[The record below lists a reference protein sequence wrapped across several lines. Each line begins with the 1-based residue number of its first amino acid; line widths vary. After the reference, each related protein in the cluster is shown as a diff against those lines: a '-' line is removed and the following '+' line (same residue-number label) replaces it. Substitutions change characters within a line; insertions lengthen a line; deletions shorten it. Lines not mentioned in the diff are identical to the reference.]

1 MRLGIRAKLI
11 GTLLLAGLLPLA
23 LALGV
28 MLIGVIE
35 LRIHSRGRMHRAL
48 AEQQAAHLSTIL
60 GSQVELANLINEL
73 PGTADFLRRA
83 NKIPPLSQAEIDK
96 IEAAW
101 PKLPDTDPQIAACLQ
116 NEIARRWQ
124 AVARDQRRFA
134 EVMITDLSGRLVAAT
149 NKTSDYFQA
158 DEDWWQRCYDGGKG
172 RPLISDVIFDESA
185 ISPEGTRGTLVA
197 DLCLPIYDTP
207 ADPAKR
213 TLIGITKLS
222 LDATWMLGQLEP
234 PTSIDDIPRTT
245 WLVGGDGRA
254 IPGAHPEPPV
264 ARLPERVARQIRA
277 ESLGSLRDDQVKGY
291 ELIGFASVEQT
302 KLMEKTDQ
310 RWHVVVATGVHQVVA
325 RLYRLAWVILILGL
339 TVIAA
344 CFFGGLVIARREI
357 IRPIRK
363 LGYAAKR
370 IQEGDRDYRLD
381 EERGRKHTFR
391 DDEIGS
397 LAHKF
402 NLMADELRANI
413 QRLEEADAL
422 KRQFID
428 LAGHELRTP
437 VTYILGAAQ
446 LAERHKDDTA
456 GKDPILA
463 RIAAK
468 ALRLGRIV
476 ENMFKLLASDR
487 FEPAQRMTIV
497 DVAALVLAVCQEHE
511 PFLRERKQS
520 FHIDLAPDLPPI
532 EAEKDKVRDILS
544 NLISNAIRFS
554 PDGGVIGVSARPLAD
569 HQPGVEIAVSDN
581 GPGIPDADLP
591 HLFEPFFTGSDV
603 ALHSSGEYQHM
614 SRGMGLGLSVVK
626 RFVDLHGGAVS
637 VDTSPSG
644 TTVHVTLPSK
654 R

>member
-1 MRLGIRAKLI
+1 MRLGIRAKLV

-28 MLIGVIE
+28 ILIGVVE

-48 AEQQAAHLSTIL
+48 AQQQAAHLSTIL
-60 GSQVELANLINEL
+60 ASQVELANLVNAL

-83 NKIPPLSQAEIDK
+83 NQIPPLPKPEIDT

-101 PKLPDTDPQIAACLQ
+101 PTLPDTDPRVAACLH
-116 NEIARRWQ
+116 NDVARRWQ
-124 AVARDQRRFA
+124 TVAHDQRRFA

-158 DEDWWQRCYDGGKG
+158 DEDWWQRCYDGGNG
-172 RPLISDVIFDESA
+172 RPLISDVLFDESA
-185 ISPEGTRGTLVA
+185 LSPEGTRGTLVA
-197 DLCLPIYDTP
+197 DLCLPIYDHP
-207 ADPAKR
+207 ADPAGRK
-213 TLIGITKLS
+213 LLGVAKLS

-234 PTSIDDIPRTT
+234 PTSLDDIPRTT
-245 WLVGGDGRA
+245 WLVGGDGTA
-254 IPGAHPEPPV
+254 IPGAQTKPPIPH
-264 ARLPERVARQIRA
+264 LPRDVARQIRA
-277 ESLGSLRDDQVKGY
+277 RSLGYLRDDNVKGY

-302 KLMEKTDQ
+302 RLMENADQ
-310 RWHVVVATGVHQVVA
+310 RWYVVVATGVHQIVS
-325 RLYRLAWVILILGL
+325 RLYLLAWVILILGL

-363 LGYAAKR
+363 LEYAAKK
-370 IQEGDRDYRLD
+370 IQEGDRDFRLD
-381 EERGRKHTFR
+381 EHRGRGQTFR

-428 LAGHELRTP
+428 LASHELRTP

-456 GKDPILA
+456 GKDAILA

-487 FEPAQRMTIV
+487 FEPAQRTTIV
-497 DVAALVLAVCQEHE
+497 DVAALVQAACQEHE
-511 PFLRERKQS
+511 PFLRERNQT
-520 FHIDLAPDLPPI
+520 FHIDLAPDLTPI
-532 EAEKDKVRDILS
+532 EAEKDKIRDILS

-554 PDGGVIGVSARPLAD
+554 PDGGVIGVGARPVTTPT
-569 HQPGVEIAVSDN
+569 PGVEITVSDT
-581 GPGIPDADLP
+581 GPGIPEADLP

-603 ALHSSGEYQHM
+603 DRHTSGEYQHM

-626 RFVDLHGGAVS
+626 RFVDLHRGTVS
-637 VDTSPSG
+637 VDTSPGG
-644 TTVHVTLPSK
+644 TILRVTLPAK